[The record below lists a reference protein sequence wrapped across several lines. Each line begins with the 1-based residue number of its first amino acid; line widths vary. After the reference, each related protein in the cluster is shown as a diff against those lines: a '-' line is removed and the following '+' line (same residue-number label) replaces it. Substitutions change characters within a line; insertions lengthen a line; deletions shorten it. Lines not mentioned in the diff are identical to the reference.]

1 MEANVGE
8 FLQEL
13 VRTSLKIDQAL
24 VATANTTLLSWALSE
39 TAGRWPERTRLDGGR
54 SHRMYA

>member
-39 TAGRWPERTRLDGGR
+39 TAGRWPLAR
-54 SHRMYA
+54 AA